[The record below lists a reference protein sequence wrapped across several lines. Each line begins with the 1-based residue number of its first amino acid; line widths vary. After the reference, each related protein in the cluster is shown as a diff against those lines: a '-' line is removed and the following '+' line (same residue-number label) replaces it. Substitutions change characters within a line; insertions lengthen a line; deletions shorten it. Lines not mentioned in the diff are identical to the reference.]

1 MKIII
6 TESQYKILKEDRTIP
21 RITHYVKDDED
32 KEFRDLRIES
42 KLIKLGIKWL
52 NDEYGDLEPYETD
65 KYPNHILYKKDNQ
78 VIFDYN
84 KQTGFIYVDYNKLWH
99 VFKRYFSMDYQQIQ
113 NIITLWLEERYNLRV
128 TDIQYKQL
136 IGLYQL
142 S

>member
-1 MKIII
+1 MNIII
-6 TESQYKILKEDRTIP
+6 TERQYKILK
-21 RITHYVKDDED
+21 ED

-42 KLIKLGIKWL
+42 KLVKLGIKWL
-52 NDEYGDLEPYETD
+52 NDDYGDLEPYETD

-84 KQTGFIYVDYNKLWH
+84 KQTGFIYVDFNKVWY

-128 TDIQYKQL
+128 TNMQYKQL